1 MVKSE
6 PPSAVIYLDD
16 DDIGVTPAIITQ
28 VLPGKYKIKIKMEG
42 YNSWSQSVDVKANKE
57 TSLAAVLQG
66 KDCSVVIESKPT
78 KAEIFIDGN
87 DVGMTPV
94 TIDNVKTGKHLVEVK
109 LDGYEV
115 WSKQINVETK
125 KKTSLTAELI
135 TKYGSIAL
143 SSEPTKAKI
152 FLDGIEVS
160 TTPASLRSVPN
171 GTHLVEVRMD
181 GYSVWEKSVS
191 VEHGKETVLSAI
203 LQVKT
208 GSATIKS
215 QPKNAK
221 IYLDGKYVG
230 TTPES
235 IPSINPGTHEIKVEM
250 DNYDVWT
257 ETVNIETGK
266 ENVITAVLQRS
277 TGSLMVE
284 SEPANAVIFI
294 DGKEIGH
301 TPEIIMSSAKG
312 THTVEVRMD
321 GYEIWKEKVDIE
333 PGTEKSITATLQLKT
348 GSLNINSKPS
358 GGAIFLDGKETGTT
372 PESLKG
378 VELGTHQV
386 EVKMDGYENWSES
399 VEVSVDK
406 ENQITAVLQQLAGSL
421 NIKSEPANAMIIVDD
436 KEVGT
441 APANIANLKP
451 GKYSVEV
458 RMDGY
463 ENWSESVEVSVDK
476 ENQITAVLQQL
487 AGSLNIK
494 SEPANAMI
502 IVDGKEAGTTPANI
516 ANLKPGK
523 HPVEVRMEGY
533 ENWSESIEVSVDK
546 ENQIIAVLQQLAGSL
561 NIKSKPVNAMIIVDG
576 KEAGTTPA
584 NIANLKP
591 GKHPV
596 EVRMEGY
603 ENWSESIEVSVDKEN
618 QIIAVLQQLAG
629 SLNIK
634 SEPVT
639 AMITVDGKEVGTSP
653 ANIADLKSGKHLV
666 EVKLAGYE
674 NWSESVEIDMGKEAD
689 LTAVLQLKAGSFTI
703 NSVPSDAMIS
713 IDGKAIDTT
722 PLTIT
727 DPGSGKHSVEVRM
740 DGYETWSESVNIVPG
755 EPISLTATLQIKAG
769 TVSITSEPSDAFAF
783 IDGKEVGRTPVIITD
798 QSPGTHKFEL
808 KMDKYETWSK
818 SVDIKPGKEVVLT
831 AVLQSKAG
839 SVNINSNPSNATAF
853 VEGKEIG
860 TTPVIISN
868 SSPGTYLVEVRMD
881 GYETWNESVNIEQG
895 KQITITADL
904 QMKAGA
910 ININSNPSG
919 ATIHIDGKNV
929 GKTPKTI
936 TDLLPGMHLVEVKLD
951 GHETWSESAEV
962 KGDKENTLTAKL
974 QKLTGSINIKSNPPE
989 AAIYLDSEKI
999 GTTPDTLKSVAIGAH
1014 EVEISMEGYAEWKKS
1029 LNIKKGKEITL
1040 NAVLQSNT
1048 GTASIDSDPA
1058 EAMVLLDGKDVGKT
1072 PVSLTGIKIGIYE
1085 IELQKE
1091 GYVSC
1096 KKTIKI
1102 KAGRVNSLTAKLTEM
1117 TAAVNITSE
1126 PSNAIVCI
1134 DGKETGNSP
1143 VIITD
1148 LTAGKHLVEIRMNG
1162 YEMWSD
1168 NVNIDPGKEITV
1180 TAELQIKPG
1189 SVSINSEPPN
1199 AMIRIDSKEAG
1210 TTPKIITDLSLE
1222 EHHVEVRMDGYEVW
1236 SESINIKP
1244 GIELSVVAELQ
1255 MKAGSV
1261 SINSEPS
1268 NAIIFIDS
1276 KKAGFTPE
1284 TLTGIKPGKHQVEVG
1299 IDGYETWSES
1309 VEVRSDKENAITAA
1323 LQAITGSISIKSNPS
1338 DAIIFLDGEEV
1349 GTTPDTIRPVAVG
1362 THEIEV
1368 KSEWY
1373 AEWKKKIYVKKG
1385 KEFALSA
1392 VLKPITGTINF
1403 ESEPTEAMIL
1413 LDGEKI
1419 GETPKTLAGI
1429 KTGMHEVE
1437 MQKDGYAPWNK
1448 TIKIK
1453 AGREYAFTAELQG
1466 RKGSLMI
1473 ISNPSNATIYIEG
1486 KKSGRTPEVITELKP
1501 GNYSVEVKLDGYQTW
1516 SENADIVPGKETNL
1530 KAVLQTKPGSII
1542 INSKPSD
1549 AKIIIDGNEVGTT
1562 PETIDIECGDHIV
1575 ELMVGGYGVWSENVE
1590 VKANKKFYLTAVLLG
1605 MPGSI
1610 SIKSEPSNATILI
1623 DGKEC
1628 GDTPAVIKNLSPGSH
1643 MVDISIDGYQAWS
1656 ESVEIEPKQAK
1667 ELTAILQE
1675 VKGTVTINSNPAG
1688 ALILI
1693 DGQNAG
1699 TTPETITDITAG
1711 VHLVEVSIEGY
1722 EDWSESINVVTD
1734 KEYAMTASLNEKTGF
1749 INVTSEPANATIFL
1763 NGNKVGSTPET
1774 IENLKLGFHQVEVI
1788 MDGYEKWSSS
1798 VEVTAEK
1805 QSTVTAL
1812 LQKVS
1817 GSVNIKSTPLN
1828 AKIYV
1833 NGEEVG
1839 TTPATLSSIPIG
1851 THEIEVKISG
1861 HEDWKKTVN
1870 IKKDKEIS
1878 LNAVLQMNIGSI
1890 NIESYPE
1897 NAKIN
1902 LDGKEVGIAPKQLTD
1917 VIVGTHDVEVL
1928 LDGYD
1933 TWKKTIKVK
1942 AEKEISLTAD
1952 LKKIADTIEIK
1963 VDKEST
1969 IAASLQKETGSISIT
1984 STPSNSQIYLDG
1996 ADAGTTPATLGSIP
2010 IGTHEIEIRTDGHDW
2025 WKKSIIIKED
2035 KEISLNAVL
2044 HLNVGS
2050 INIESY
2056 PENAKINLDGKEVG
2070 IAPKRLTD
2078 VIVGAHDV
2086 EVLLDGYDTWKKTI
2100 KVKAEKE
2107 ISLTAD
2113 LEKIADTIES
2123 KADQAVKTPET
2134 VEPIAQEIPEKASEK
2149 PISQAPRIMPSS
2161 SDKKSK
2167 YSPDKLIKLR
2177 STYDKILGS
2186 QIESL
2191 PYITINE
2198 KNNNI
2203 FFCHSSINHRYEL
2216 KPIGDG
2222 EVVIDHTTELM
2233 WHQSGSS
2240 EYFNL
2245 RKANKWLKKTNKG
2258 SYAGFN
2264 DWRLPTL
2271 EEASTLLEFGTQSG
2285 KFIHTVFDD
2294 KQWGTWTGDKSDGGQ
2309 AWIVTY
2315 VNGTISQV
2323 QAGTPATFVR
2333 PVRSLN
2339 I

>member
-1 MVKSE
+1 MESKTTKPYRHCPGEEYEISIFICRGRQKVHYPKCPECEFRTTTEEISPIPVEKETITPTSLSQTKTGSIMVKSE
-6 PPSAVIYLDD
+6 PPSAVIFLDD
-16 DDIGVTPAIITQ
+16 DNIGVTPAIITQ
-28 VLPGKYKIKIKMEG
+28 ILPGKYKIKIKMEG

-57 TSLAAVLQG
+57 TSLTAVLQG

-87 DVGMTPV
+87 KVGVTPV
-94 TIDNVKTGKHLVEVK
+94 IIDNVKTGKHLVEVK

-115 WSKQINVETK
+115 WSKEINVETEQ
-125 KKTSLTAELI
+125 KTSLTAEL
-135 TKYGSIAL
+135 TTNYGAISL

-152 FLDGIEVS
+152 FLDGIEVG
-160 TTPASLRSVPN
+160 TTPAILRSVPH
-171 GTHLVEVRMD
+171 GTHLIEVMID
-181 GYSVWEKSVS
+181 GYGVWGKSVT
-191 VEHGKETVLSAI
+191 VEPGKENVLTAI

-208 GSATIKS
+208 GSASIKS

-221 IYLDGKYVG
+221 IYLDGKYAG

-235 IPSINPGTHEIKVEM
+235 IPSINPGTHEIKIEI

-257 ETVNIETGK
+257 ETVNIEAGK
-266 ENVITAVLQRS
+266 ENITTAVLQRS
-277 TGSLMVE
+277 TGTLMVE

-312 THTVEVRMD
+312 THAIEVRMD
-321 GYEIWKEKVDIE
+321 GYDIWKDNVDIE

-421 NIKSEPANAMIIVDD
+421 NIKSEPANAMIIVD
-436 KEVGT
+436 
-441 APANIANLKP
+441 
-451 GKYSVEV
+451 
-458 RMDGY
+458 
-463 ENWSESVEVSVDK
+463 
-476 ENQITAVLQQL
+476 
-487 AGSLNIK
+487 
-494 SEPANAMI
+494 
-502 IVDGKEAGTTPANI
+502 GKEAGTTPANI

-523 HPVEVRMEGY
+523 H
-533 ENWSESIEVSVDK
+533 
-546 ENQIIAVLQQLAGSL
+546 L
-561 NIKSKPVNAMIIVDG
+561 
-576 KEAGTTPA
+576 
-584 NIANLKP
+584 
-591 GKHPV
+591 V

-1199 AMIRIDSKEAG
+1199 AM
-1210 TTPKIITDLSLE
+1210 
-1222 EHHVEVRMDGYEVW
+1222 
-1236 SESINIKP
+1236 
-1244 GIELSVVAELQ
+1244 
-1255 MKAGSV
+1255 
-1261 SINSEPS
+1261 
-1268 NAIIFIDS
+1268 
-1276 KKAGFTPE
+1276 
-1284 TLTGIKPGKHQVEVG
+1284 
-1299 IDGYETWSES
+1299 
-1309 VEVRSDKENAITAA
+1309 
-1323 LQAITGSISIKSNPS
+1323 
-1338 DAIIFLDGEEV
+1338 
-1349 GTTPDTIRPVAVG
+1349 
-1362 THEIEV
+1362 
-1368 KSEWY
+1368 
-1373 AEWKKKIYVKKG
+1373 
-1385 KEFALSA
+1385 
-1392 VLKPITGTINF
+1392 
-1403 ESEPTEAMIL
+1403 
-1413 LDGEKI
+1413 
-1419 GETPKTLAGI
+1419 
-1429 KTGMHEVE
+1429 
-1437 MQKDGYAPWNK
+1437 
-1448 TIKIK
+1448 
-1453 AGREYAFTAELQG
+1453 
-1466 RKGSLMI
+1466 
-1473 ISNPSNATIYIEG
+1473 
-1486 KKSGRTPEVITELKP
+1486 
-1501 GNYSVEVKLDGYQTW
+1501 
-1516 SENADIVPGKETNL
+1516 
-1530 KAVLQTKPGSII
+1530 
-1542 INSKPSD
+1542 
-1549 AKIIIDGNEVGTT
+1549 
-1562 PETIDIECGDHIV
+1562 
-1575 ELMVGGYGVWSENVE
+1575 
-1590 VKANKKFYLTAVLLG
+1590 
-1605 MPGSI
+1605 
-1610 SIKSEPSNATILI
+1610 
-1623 DGKEC
+1623 
-1628 GDTPAVIKNLSPGSH
+1628 
-1643 MVDISIDGYQAWS
+1643 
-1656 ESVEIEPKQAK
+1656 
-1667 ELTAILQE
+1667 
-1675 VKGTVTINSNPAG
+1675 
-1688 ALILI
+1688 
-1693 DGQNAG
+1693 
-1699 TTPETITDITAG
+1699 
-1711 VHLVEVSIEGY
+1711 
-1722 EDWSESINVVTD
+1722 
-1734 KEYAMTASLNEKTGF
+1734 
-1749 INVTSEPANATIFL
+1749 
-1763 NGNKVGSTPET
+1763 
-1774 IENLKLGFHQVEVI
+1774 
-1788 MDGYEKWSSS
+1788 
-1798 VEVTAEK
+1798 
-1805 QSTVTAL
+1805 
-1812 LQKVS
+1812 
-1817 GSVNIKSTPLN
+1817 
-1828 AKIYV
+1828 
-1833 NGEEVG
+1833 
-1839 TTPATLSSIPIG
+1839 
-1851 THEIEVKISG
+1851 
-1861 HEDWKKTVN
+1861 
-1870 IKKDKEIS
+1870 
-1878 LNAVLQMNIGSI
+1878 
-1890 NIESYPE
+1890 
-1897 NAKIN
+1897 
-1902 LDGKEVGIAPKQLTD
+1902 
-1917 VIVGTHDVEVL
+1917 
-1928 LDGYD
+1928 
-1933 TWKKTIKVK
+1933 
-1942 AEKEISLTAD
+1942 
-1952 LKKIADTIEIK
+1952 
-1963 VDKEST
+1963 
-1969 IAASLQKETGSISIT
+1969 
-1984 STPSNSQIYLDG
+1984 
-1996 ADAGTTPATLGSIP
+1996 
-2010 IGTHEIEIRTDGHDW
+2010 
-2025 WKKSIIIKED
+2025 
-2035 KEISLNAVL
+2035 
-2044 HLNVGS
+2044 
-2050 INIESY
+2050 
-2056 PENAKINLDGKEVG
+2056 
-2070 IAPKRLTD
+2070 
-2078 VIVGAHDV
+2078 
-2086 EVLLDGYDTWKKTI
+2086 
-2100 KVKAEKE
+2100 
-2107 ISLTAD
+2107 
-2113 LEKIADTIES
+2113 
-2123 KADQAVKTPET
+2123 
-2134 VEPIAQEIPEKASEK
+2134 
-2149 PISQAPRIMPSS
+2149 
-2161 SDKKSK
+2161 
-2167 YSPDKLIKLR
+2167 
-2177 STYDKILGS
+2177 
-2186 QIESL
+2186 
-2191 PYITINE
+2191 
-2198 KNNNI
+2198 
-2203 FFCHSSINHRYEL
+2203 
-2216 KPIGDG
+2216 
-2222 EVVIDHTTELM
+2222 
-2233 WHQSGSS
+2233 
-2240 EYFNL
+2240 
-2245 RKANKWLKKTNKG
+2245 
-2258 SYAGFN
+2258 
-2264 DWRLPTL
+2264 
-2271 EEASTLLEFGTQSG
+2271 
-2285 KFIHTVFDD
+2285 
-2294 KQWGTWTGDKSDGGQ
+2294 
-2309 AWIVTY
+2309 
-2315 VNGTISQV
+2315 
-2323 QAGTPATFVR
+2323 
-2333 PVRSLN
+2333 
-2339 I
+2339 